1 MDRNIIENLMQ
12 DIIKAY
18 EIEIPI
24 LNIDA
29 LVSKLGGQVKELP
42 DYKHAY
48 SDGVKKD
55 GEGFLICILPYQDKQ
70 RRTFRI
76 AQELGNLFLNMGF
89 KTNPDLWN
97 SQPEGKIFRTK
108 ATEENF
114 RYIDF
119 AYALLMP
126 KNEYIR
132 IAKEYTHG
140 KTVET
145 KKIAEHFGVSVSDA
159 SHRGIM
165 LGYLEDIWN
174 I

>member
-1 MDRNIIENLMQ
+1 MDRAIIENLVQ
-12 DIIKAY
+12 DIIKTY

-29 LVSKLGGQVKELP
+29 LVSKLGGRVEELP
-42 DYKHAY
+42 DYKYAY

-55 GEGFLICILPYQDKQ
+55 GEGFVICIFPYQDKQ
-70 RRTFRI
+70 KRTFRI
-76 AQELGNLFLNMGF
+76 AQEIGNLFLNMGF

-97 SQPEGKIFRTK
+97 SQIEGEIYRTK
-108 ATEENF
+108 TTEENF

-119 AYALLMP
+119 AYTLLMP
-126 KNEYIR
+126 KDEYIR

-145 KKIAEHFGVSVSDA
+145 KKIAEHFGVNVSDA
-159 SHRGIM
+159 SRRGIM
-165 LGYLEDIWN
+165 LGYLEDIWT